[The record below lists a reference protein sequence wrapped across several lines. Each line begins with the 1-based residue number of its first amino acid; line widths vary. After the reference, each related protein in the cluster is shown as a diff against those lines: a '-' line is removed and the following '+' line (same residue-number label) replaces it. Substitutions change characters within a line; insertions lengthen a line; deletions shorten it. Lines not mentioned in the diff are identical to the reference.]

1 MEVLQ
6 PYQPKNAKIKI
17 EVCETQRS
25 KRTPCF
31 AGILGFSNFSNRNQ
45 ARAYKLY
52 ESALESAL
60 GDQKTFYETGWWYEI
75 SQCFWV

>member
-52 ESALESAL
+52 ESTFHKEGRLKRLTQKVNTES
-60 GDQKTFYETGWWYEI
+60 GVTFKP
-75 SQCFWV
+75 